1 MIVPEDARADAVRE
15 GVVAA
20 ADVDGGDLAV
30 VADIDDLAVDRVDR
44 ALEGQPA
51 AGGTHNRLVQNH
63 DHPVRQPS
71 AVVLESDEE
80 PIDGSGVRDAGGHG
94 ELVSGRRG
102 WRNAD
107 DWYARSVKGGAVDA
121 EGGGLAGPGL
131 ADHHLNA
138 RARGGERADHGHVV
152 FVEGGMSGE
161 DLADDPVGE
170 SRDTRAAAGGAPE
183 EFSLCGQQVGARLE
197 GRHRRRTRSEG
208 HILWLGYRGRPAPRR
223 LLAPVC
229 CSRSRLRA

>member
-1 MIVPEDARADAVRE
+1 M
-15 GVVAA
+15 
-20 ADVDGGDLAV
+20 
-30 VADIDDLAVDRVDR
+30 
-44 ALEGQPA
+44 
-51 AGGTHNRLVQNH
+51 
-63 DHPVRQPS
+63 
-71 AVVLESDEE
+71 LESDEE

-94 ELVSGRRG
+94 ELVRGCRG

-138 RARGGERADHGHVV
+138 RAQGGERADHGHLV